1 MSLGDIQVDLRL
13 MTAKFSQG
21 INKANGN
28 LNDLKRSTDMAKR
41 AVGGLAAA
49 LAIREVAQFVS
60 RTVEAGAALD
70 QVSDRLGVTTDWL
83 TEMTYAAS
91 QFGVQNDA
99 LIDGIKELSL
109 RTDEF
114 VATGVGPAEE
124 AFTRLGLSQK
134 DLNAVSHDTAELFDL
149 VAERLRN
156 VENVAARQRLVDEIF
171 GGTGGEQMAEMASA
185 TATEIGALREEAQ
198 RLGVTLSEVDTR
210 RLLEAQKAINR
221 AKASFDGMSRSLVAD
236 LAPTIVSVTDTI
248 VDEFVEVRDIVSDPA
263 FEQSAAALAGALTT
277 GFKESLRVIKNT
289 GKELRALGLIEP
301 ADEASARIN
310 EINEDLQALR
320 AEAER
325 NIFQRDMFSTPGL
338 GPGLWMTDELKEQ
351 IRLLEAEK
359 QLILENAGVQADLE
373 NQNAGDSGSPDAGGN
388 DGGAGGGGIS
398 RTQAEAEAIQKKVEA
413 LQLQAETLRMTTTEA
428 KLYELANAGATA
440 GELKA
445 ARAALEAKDA
455 YEAEQ
460 DAIEA
465 NTESR
470 RIAAEI
476 VQEYEQATK
485 DARGLIIDYG
495 TSAQQAS
502 ARQDEYNAAVEE
514 MTNKHLP
521 ELTLALGDEA
531 KARAVIERAAKAQT
545 EATEKTN
552 QVAQDMG
559 YAFSSAFE
567 NAIIEGEKLSE
578 VLVGLGQDIQR
589 VILRNAV
596 TAPLGNM
603 IGGWAANVGAG
614 MFGGG
619 AGAGGATTN
628 VGNLNAAF
636 NAKGN
641 VFEHGEIRAFADG
654 GVVHGAT
661 MFPMARGVGVMGEA
675 GPEAIM
681 PLSRGPGGK
690 LGVAA
695 PGGGGVTIQVIDQRS
710 RGEAVETQ
718 ESRGPDGQRMIRM
731 VIRDEVRTGIND
743 GSFDRAMGNSYGIK
757 RRSF

>member
-13 MTAKFSQG
+13 MTAKFTQG
-21 INKANGN
+21 INKANNN
-28 LNDLKRSTDMAKR
+28 LNDLKRSTDLAKK

-49 LAIREVAQFVS
+49 FAVRKVMQF
-60 RTVEAGAALD
+60 TGQTIEAGAALD

-91 QFGVQNDA
+91 QYGVQNDA

-114 VATGVGPAEE
+114 VATGAGPAQE
-124 AFTRLGLSQK
+124 AFTRLRLSQSE
-134 DLNAVSHDTAELFDL
+134 LNAVSHDTAGLFDL
-149 VAERLRN
+149 VSERLRD

-171 GGTGGEQMAEMASA
+171 GGTGGEQMAAMASA
-185 TATEIGALREEAQ
+185 TATEIGGLREEAQ
-198 RLGVTLSEVDTR
+198 RLGITLSEIDTK
-210 RLLEAQKAINR
+210 RLLEAQKSIKR
-221 AKASFDGMSRSLVAD
+221 AQASFDGMSRSLVAD
-236 LAPTIVSVTDTI
+236 LAPTIISVTDTI

-263 FEQSAAALAGALTT
+263 FEQSATALAGALTT
-277 GFKESLRVIKNT
+277 GFEESLRVIKNT
-289 GKELRALGLIEP
+289 GKELRALGLIDP
-301 ADEASARIN
+301 AEDTSDRIN
-310 EINEDLQALR
+310 QINEDLKALR

-325 NIFQRDMFSTPGL
+325 NLFQRDMFSTPGL
-338 GPGLWMTDELKEQ
+338 GPGLWTTEEIKEQ
-351 IRLLEAEK
+351 IRLREAEK
-359 QLILENAGVQADLE
+359 QLLLENAGIAADLDNE
-373 NQNAGDSGSPDAGGN
+373 SDGDSGSPSGGSN
-388 DGGAGGGGIS
+388 GDGGAGDPS

-476 VQEYEQATK
+476 VQEYEQGTK
-485 DARGLIIDYG
+485 DARGLLIEYG
-495 TSAQQAS
+495 TSAQQAA
-502 ARQDEYNAAVEE
+502 ARQDEYNATVEE
-514 MTNKHLP
+514 MTKKHLP

-545 EATEKTN
+545 EATEKTS

-603 IGGWAANVGAG
+603 IGGWAANIGAG

-619 AGAGGATTN
+619 AGAGGASTN
-628 VGNLNAAF
+628 VGNLDAAF

-654 GVVHGAT
+654 GVVNGAT

-695 PGGGGVTIQVIDQRS
+695 SGGGGVTIQVIDQRS

>member
-91 QFGVQNDA
+91 QYGVQNDA

-445 ARAALEAKDA
+445 ARAALESKDA

-460 DAIEA
+460 EAIEA
-465 NTESR
+465 NAESR

-495 TSAQQAS
+495 TSAQQAA
-502 ARQDEYNAAVEE
+502 ARQDEYNATVEE
-514 MTNKHLP
+514 MTKKHLP

-545 EATEKTN
+545 EATEKTS

-603 IGGWAANVGAG
+603 IGGWAANIGAG

-619 AGAGGATTN
+619 ASGGGATTN

-695 PGGGGVTIQVIDQRS
+695 SGGGGVTIQVIDQRS

-718 ESRGPDGQRMIRM
+718 ETRGPDGQRMIRM

>member
-124 AFTRLGLSQK
+124 AFTRLGLSQR
-134 DLNAVSHDTAELFDL
+134 DLNAVSHDTAALFDL
-149 VAERLRN
+149 VADRLRN

-171 GGTGGEQMAEMASA
+171 GGTGGEQMADMASA

-198 RLGVTLSEVDTR
+198 RLGVTLSEVDTK

-263 FEQSAAALAGALTT
+263 FEQSATALAGALTT
-277 GFKESLRVIKNT
+277 GFTESLRVIKNT
-289 GKELRALGLIEP
+289 GKELRALGLIDP

-476 VQEYEQATK
+476 VKEYEQATK
-485 DARGLIIDYG
+485 AARGLIIEYG
-495 TSAQQAS
+495 TSAQKAA
-502 ARQDEYNAAVEE
+502 ARQEEYNATVEE
-514 MTNKHLP
+514 MTEKHLP
-521 ELTLALGDEA
+521 ELTQALGDEA
-531 KARAVIERAAKAQT
+531 KAREVIERAAKAQI
-545 EATEKTN
+545 EATGKSS

-596 TAPLGNM
+596 TAPLGEA
-603 IGGWAANVGAG
+603 IGGWAASVGAG

-619 AGAGGATTN
+619 GAGASTN

-695 PGGGGVTIQVIDQRS
+695 SGGGGTVVQIIDQRQ
-710 RGEAVETQ
+710 GGQQVETE
-718 ESRGPDGQRMIRM
+718 ESRGPDGRQFIR
-731 VIRDEVRTGIND
+731 VLIRDEMKSAISEGAM
-743 GSFDRAMGNSYGIK
+743 DRLLSNAYGLK
-757 RRSF
+757 RRGF